1 MLVILVKNVLIVS
14 KSQQSIAPLSGL
26 LQERGYMDI
35 EAVFSVQ
42 KAECLA
48 ESHPFD
54 LVIINTPV
62 MDGTGIE
69 LSFYMADN
77 TRAGVLLLIR
87 EDAIETR
94 REKIENHGIFIIPK
108 PISRSYFCQ
117 AIKMWEVSKRRLT
130 RLERENMEL
139 KNKVEEIKIIHRAKC
154 VLMQCLSMSES
165 QAHSYLE
172 KQAMDMRQ
180 SKIRVAE
187 QVLNTYEN

>member
-26 LQERGYMDI
+26 LQEKGYMEV
-35 EAVFSVQ
+35 EAAFSVQ

-69 LSFYMADN
+69 LSFYMADS

-87 EDAIETR
+87 EDAVEAC

-117 AIKMWEVSKRRLT
+117 AIKMWEVSTLTKVGAKRRAVSL
-130 RLERENMEL
+130 RLAVTTTPSSATMSSSNS
-139 KNKVEEIKIIHRAKC
+139 KFSSKVLPRFRTTLRSC
-154 VLMQCLSMSES
+154 DL
-165 QAHSYLE
+165 
-172 KQAMDMRQ
+172 
-180 SKIRVAE
+180 
-187 QVLNTYEN
+187 

>member
-26 LQERGYMDI
+26 LQEKGYMEV
-35 EAVFSVQ
+35 EAAFSVQ

-69 LSFYMADN
+69 LSFYMVDN

-87 EDAIETR
+87 EDAVEAC

-165 QAHSYLE
+165 QAHRYLE